1 MLSKNN
7 NLQDLRIYA
16 GLILCL
22 SGIVVSLR
30 EVRRMS
36 DDVLNIMPLRFS
48 CRNVL
53 TQEVKPGT
61 RVPRYPG
68 SNTPPQTVL
77 VHEADKVQLEA
88 DANGEGVDDSADAEA
103 EGEEEGSSAEG
114 GIGETEGRSE
124 DPMRKSRMR
133 RKEERRSALVNIS
146 ASWS

>member
-36 DDVLNIMPLRFS
+36 DDVLNIMPIRFS
-48 CRNVL
+48 SRNVL

-68 SNTPPQTVL
+68 SNNY
-77 VHEADKVQLEA
+77 
-88 DANGEGVDDSADAEA
+88 DAA
-103 EGEEEGSSAEG
+103 
-114 GIGETEGRSE
+114 I
-124 DPMRKSRMR
+124 
-133 RKEERRSALVNIS
+133 
-146 ASWS
+146 